1 VEQTSLA
8 GIGVLPPATPA
19 ARVLRATITGD
30 LPRQRDEIE

>member
-8 GIGVLPPATPA
+8 GIGALPPKTPA
-19 ARVLRATITGD
+19 ARVLRVTIMGD